1 MNIADKG
8 HMIKLCL
15 NWNFG
20 NIFYIFPLM
29 KRQMTRLEEWFGQKN
44 KIQNIDKLVNE
55 S

>member
-1 MNIADKG
+1 MFE
-8 HMIKLCL
+8 LEF
-15 NWNFG
+15 WQY
-20 NIFYIFPLM
+20 FYIFPLM